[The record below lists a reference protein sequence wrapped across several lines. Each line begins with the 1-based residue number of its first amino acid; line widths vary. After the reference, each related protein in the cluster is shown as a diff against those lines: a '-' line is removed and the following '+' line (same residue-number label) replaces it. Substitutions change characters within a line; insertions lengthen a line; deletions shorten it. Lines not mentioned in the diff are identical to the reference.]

1 MWLLS
6 KLIKQFLKIVYVVK
20 LAKKN
25 WTRSGFYPVWY
36 IENTFYTSSN
46 NKKKIKSN
54 ETYTAKAEMTM

>member
-20 LAKKN
+20 LVKR
-25 WTRSGFYPVWY
+25 TERDLVFIQFDFLY
-36 IENTFYTSSN
+36 TFYTSSN

-54 ETYTAKAEMTM
+54 ETNTAKAEMTM